1 MRFLKHMREVLSA
14 TDSEQVYSPNLQAA
28 FQFILEHP
36 LISDS
41 PGSRSFKFMMAA
53 RFLKR
58 NAPHLF
64 QVRQIGAESEKH
76 TDRWLWDFLSAPE
89 AFGDEVLSAEEGV
102 GLRTPSRRRHAVK

>member
-1 MRFLKHMREVLSA
+1 MRFVKYMRQVSSA
-14 TDSEQVYSPNLQAA
+14 TDSEQVYSPNLEAA

-41 PGSRSFKFMMAA
+41 PGSQSFKFIMAA

-64 QVRQIGAESEKH
+64 QVRQIGAESENH
-76 TDRWLWDFLSAPE
+76 TDRWLWDLLSAPE
-89 AFGDEVLSAEEGV
+89 
-102 GLRTPSRRRHAVK
+102 TPAKGRGGS

>member
-1 MRFLKHMREVLSA
+1 MREAA
-14 TDSEQVYSPNLQAA
+14 TDSERVYSPNLEAA

-41 PGSRSFKFMMAA
+41 PGSQSFKFMMAA

-64 QVRQIGAESEKH
+64 QVRQIGAESENQ
-76 TDRWLWDFLSAPE
+76 TDRWLWDFLSARE
-89 AFGDEVLSAEEGV
+89 TSQDGSGN
-102 GLRTPSRRRHAVK
+102 